1 MACRIE
7 LINPTNLNTEK
18 VLTLDKIYSECE
30 KHVSELNKKL
40 NSKSNSKGL
49 YWKVMI
55 INC

>member
-1 MACRIE
+1 MSCRIE
-7 LINPTNLNTEK
+7 LINPTNLKSEK
-18 VLTLDKIYSECE
+18 VLILDKIYSECE